1 MYGGERLPET
11 SPMFPINAIICLLAI
26 KRCWKSQNLLKHFIT
41 TKYFQ
46 NLRPIFFQK
55 FDDADTVELKCKQL
69 VDLIKSSTHTVV
81 HTGAGI
87 STQAGIPDFRGP
99 KGVWTLQKKGEAPQ
113 INISFDEAIPT
124 KTHMALKALIEQ
136 NRVQYIV
143 SQNIDGLHLKSG
155 ISREYISELHGNM
168 YVDEC
173 SKCKRQYVRKE
184 ATQTVG
190 KKTSG
195 DICRGSPTL
204 RPCRGGVLH
213 DTILDWEH
221 ELPDNDLDLAI
232 THSGI
237 ADLNIVLGSTLQI
250 VPSGNLPLR
259 NKKFGGQVV
268 ICNLQ
273 PTKHVS
279 IKDLCFISYLFAFYF
294 TGQKSRSRCS
304 HLC

>member
-1 MYGGERLPET
+1 M
-11 SPMFPINAIICLLAI
+11 
-26 KRCWKSQNLLKHFIT
+26 
-41 TKYFQ
+41 
-46 NLRPIFFQK
+46 K

-69 VDLIKSSTHTVV
+69 VDLIKSSNHTVV

-99 KGVWTLQKKGEAPQ
+99 KGVWTLEKKGEAPQ
-113 INISFDEAIPT
+113 INISFDDAIPT

-136 NRVQYIV
+136 NKVHYIV

-155 ISREYISELHGNM
+155 ISRTYISELHGNM

-173 SKCKRQYVRKE
+173 SKCKRQFVRKE
-184 ATQTVG
+184 ATKTVG
-190 KKTSG
+190 KKSSG
-195 DICRGSPTL
+195 DICRGSLSL

-221 ELPDNDLDLAI
+221 ELPDNDLDLGI

-250 VPSGNLPLR
+250 VPSGNLPIR

-273 PTKHVS
+273 PTKHVGFF
-279 IKDLCFISYLFAFYF
+279 LLFFL
-294 TGQKSRSRCS
+294 Q
-304 HLC
+304 